1 MPPDPSLTAGLPTG
15 IELAYETFGEDDGV
29 PLLLVMGLGAQ
40 MIAWDDALCQGLAD
54 RGFRVIR
61 FDNRDV
67 GLSSKV
73 DVGDI
78 NVLEGIMAALGGQP
92 VTAPYHLSD
101 MADDAAGLLD
111 HLNIQAAHVV
121 GASMGGMIAQTLA
134 VNHPE
139 RVLSLTSIMS
149 TTGDRDVGQADE
161 AVAAAILRPAARTR
175 QEAVAAAV
183 AIGRTIGSP
192 EHFDEQRA
200 TSLAERGFDR
210 CFYPQGVGH
219 QLLAISASGSR
230 TEGLRG
236 LHVPTLVIHGEQDP
250 LVNVSGGR
258 RTAEV
263 VPGAELMVLPEMAH
277 DIPLIY
283 WPQIIEAI
291 TALAARAS
299 ASKAG

>member
-1 MPPDPSLTAGLPTG
+1 MPSAPSLTAALPSG
-15 IELAYETFGEDDGV
+15 IELAYETFGGDDGV

-40 MIAWDDALCQGLAD
+40 LIAWDEALCQGLAD

-67 GLSSKV
+67 GLSTRV

-92 VTAPYHLSD
+92 VRAPYNLSD
-101 MADDAAGLLD
+101 MADDAAGLLQ
-111 HLNIQAAHVV
+111 HLHVGAAHVV

-134 VNHPE
+134 ITHPH

-161 AVAAAILRPAARTR
+161 AVAAAVLRPPARTR
-175 QEAVAAAV
+175 DEAVAAAV
-183 AIGRTIGSP
+183 AIGRTIASA

-200 TSLAERGFDR
+200 TLLAGRGYDR
-210 CFYPQGVGH
+210 SFYPQGVGH
-219 QLLAISASGSR
+219 QLLAIAASGSR
-230 TEGLRG
+230 TEGLRQ
-236 LHVPTLVIHGEQDP
+236 LSVPTLVIHGEQDP
-250 LVNVSGGR
+250 LVHVSGGQ
-258 RTAEV
+258 RTAEA

-299 ASKAG
+299 AAKAS